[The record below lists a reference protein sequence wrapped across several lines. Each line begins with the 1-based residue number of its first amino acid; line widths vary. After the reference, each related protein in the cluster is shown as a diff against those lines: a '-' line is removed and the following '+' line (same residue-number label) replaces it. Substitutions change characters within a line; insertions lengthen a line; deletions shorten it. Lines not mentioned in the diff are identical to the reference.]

1 MSATTFDFSHLLAK
15 GLPEPAARFTGFP
28 KFNFIGGHNDPVQ
41 IPIDGLVEA
50 ARSVLKR
57 EGSKLAMYN
66 LAQGPQGYAALR
78 DFVVDKVT
86 KLRGIKAA
94 RDDVLITSGS
104 GQGIQMVNRL
114 LLERGDTVI
123 LEEFSYSG
131 SISQARAMGANVIG
145 APLDADG
152 LVIDGL
158 ARILDDLKAKG
169 VTAKYIYTIP
179 TVQNPT
185 GSILPLDRR
194 HALIALAK
202 KHGVPIFEDECY
214 ADLIW
219 GEPAPPA
226 LYALAPEQVIHIGS
240 FSKNLAPALRLGYAI
255 AAWPVL
261 SRMIACKSDGG
272 TGALDQMITAEYF
285 NQNFGA
291 HLKKLNATL
300 HGKQTTLAE
309 AMAREFGTAAEP
321 WHPQGGIFQ
330 WFRLPGSVDVRK
342 VLKPAADA
350 GISFNAGPEWS
361 CDPEAAKSH
370 FRLCFALLS
379 VQEIKDGVA
388 ALARVFYEQTGVP
401 QRSANV
407 ENVRARSHRS

>member
-1 MSATTFDFSHLLAK
+1 MVATSFDFSRLLAK
-15 GLPEPAARFTGFP
+15 GLPEPSPRFTGFP

-41 IPIDGLVEA
+41 IPVEGLSDA

-86 KLRGIKAA
+86 KLRGIKVT

-104 GQGIQMVNRL
+104 GQGIQLVNRL
-114 LLERGDTVI
+114 LLEPGDTVI

-131 SISQARAMGANVIG
+131 SISQARAMGAKVIG

-152 LVIDGL
+152 LVIEGL
-158 ARILDDLKAKG
+158 ARILEEQKAKG
-169 VTAKYIYTIP
+169 VTPKYIYTIP

-202 KHGVPIFEDECY
+202 KYGVPIFEDECY

-219 GEPAPPA
+219 GEAAPPA
-226 LYALAPEQVIHIGS
+226 LYALAPEQVVHIGS

-261 SRMIACKSDGG
+261 SRMIACKADGG

-285 NQNFGA
+285 SANFGA

-300 HGKQTTLAE
+300 HAKQMTLEE

-321 WHPQGGIFQ
+321 WHPKGGIFQ
-330 WFRLPGSVDVRK
+330 WFRLPENVDVRK

-370 FRLCFALLS
+370 FRLCHALLS
-379 VQEIKDGVA
+379 TQEIKDGVG
-388 ALARVFYEQTGVP
+388 ALARVFHEQTGVP

-407 ENVRARSHRS
+407 ENVRA

>member
-1 MSATTFDFSHLLAK
+1 MTANTFDFSRLLAR

-28 KFNFIGGHNDPVQ
+28 KFNFIGGHNDPAQ
-41 IPIDGLVEA
+41 IPIEGLTEA

-86 KLRGIKAA
+86 KLRGISAT

-104 GQGIQMVNRL
+104 GQGIQLVNRL
-114 LLERGDTVI
+114 LLEPGDTVI

-152 LVIDGL
+152 LVIDSL
-158 ARILDDLKAKG
+158 ARILEELKGTGKRP
-169 VTAKYIYTIP
+169 KYIYTIP

-202 KHGVPIFEDECY
+202 KYGVPIFEDECY

-226 LYALAPEQVIHIGS
+226 LYALAPEHVIHIGS

-255 AAWPVL
+255 AGWPIL
-261 SRMIACKSDGG
+261 SRMIACKTDGG

-285 NQNFGA
+285 SHHFGA
-291 HLKKLNATL
+291 HLGKLNATL
-300 HGKQTTLAE
+300 HAKQTTLAE

-321 WHPQGGIFQ
+321 WHPKGGIFQ
-330 WFRLPGSVDVRK
+330 WFRLPDSVDVRK

-379 VQEIKDGVA
+379 PQEIKDGVA
-388 ALARVFYEQTGVP
+388 ALARVFYEHTGVP

-407 ENVRARSHRS
+407 ENVRGRAS

>member
-1 MSATTFDFSHLLAK
+1 MSSTALDFSRLLAK
-15 GLPEPAARFTGFP
+15 GLPEPSPRFTGFP

-41 IPIDGLVEA
+41 IPIDGLTEA

-57 EGSKLAMYN
+57 DGSKLAMYN

-86 KLRGIKAA
+86 KRRGIGAT
-94 RDDVLITSGS
+94 REDVLITSGS
-104 GQGIQMVNRL
+104 GQGIQLVNRL
-114 LLERGDTVI
+114 LLEPGDTVI

-131 SISQARAMGANVIG
+131 SISQAKAMGAKVIG

-152 LVIDGL
+152 LVIDAL
-158 ARILDDLKAKG
+158 ARILDDLKGKG
-169 VTAKYIYTIP
+169 VAPKYIYTIP

-194 HALIALAK
+194 HALIALAR

-219 GEPAPPA
+219 GAPAPPA
-226 LYALAPEQVIHIGS
+226 LYALAPDQVIHIGS

-261 SRMIACKSDGG
+261 SRMIACKADGG

-285 NQNFGA
+285 SHYFGA
-291 HLKKLNATL
+291 HLTKLNATL
-300 HGKQTTLAE
+300 HEKQTTLAE

-321 WHPQGGIFQ
+321 WHPKGGIFQ
-330 WFRLPGSVDVRK
+330 WFRLPDSVDVRK

-379 VQEIKDGVA
+379 PQEIKDGVA

-407 ENVRARSHRS
+407 ENVRARAS

>member
-1 MSATTFDFSHLLAK
+1 MSSTSFDFSRLLAK

-41 IPIDGLVEA
+41 IPIEGLTEA

-86 KLRGIKAA
+86 KLRGISAT

-104 GQGIQMVNRL
+104 GQGIQLVNRL
-114 LLERGDTVI
+114 LLEPGDTVI

-152 LVIDGL
+152 LVIDSL
-158 ARILDDLKAKG
+158 ASILEELKGKG
-169 VTAKYIYTIP
+169 KSPKYIYTIP

-202 KHGVPIFEDECY
+202 KYGVPIFEDECY

-261 SRMIACKSDGG
+261 SRMVACKADGG

-285 NQNFGA
+285 SQHFGA
-291 HLKKLNATL
+291 HLGKLNAKL
-300 HGKQTTLAE
+300 HAKQTTLAE

-321 WHPQGGIFQ
+321 WHPKGGIFQ
-330 WFRLPGSVDVRK
+330 WFRLPDSVDVRK

-379 VQEIKDGVA
+379 TQEIKDGVA

-401 QRSANV
+401 KRSANV
-407 ENVRARSHRS
+407 ENVRGRAS

>member
-41 IPIDGLVEA
+41 IPIDGLTEA

-86 KLRGIKAA
+86 KLRGIKAT

-104 GQGIQMVNRL
+104 GQGIQLVNRL
-114 LLERGDTVI
+114 LLEPGDTVI

-131 SISQARAMGANVIG
+131 SISQARAMGAKVIG
-145 APLDADG
+145 ARLDADG
-152 LVIDGL
+152 LVIDSL
-158 ARILDDLKAKG
+158 ARILDELKAAGK
-169 VTAKYIYTIP
+169 TPKYIYTIP

-194 HALIALAK
+194 QALIALAK

-226 LYALAPEQVIHIGS
+226 LYALAPEQVIYIGS

-255 AAWPVL
+255 AGWPVL
-261 SRMIACKSDGG
+261 SRMIACKADGG

-285 NQNFGA
+285 SQHFGA
-291 HLKKLNATL
+291 HLGKLNATL
-300 HGKQTTLAE
+300 HAKQTTLAE
-309 AMAREFGTAAEP
+309 AMAREFGYCRGAVASEGRHLPVVPDARQRRCAQGAEAR
-321 WHPQGGIFQ
+321 GGCGDFVQ
-330 WFRLPGSVDVRK
+330 CRAGMVVRPGSGEVAFSP
-342 VLKPAADA
+342 VLRAA
-350 GISFNAGPEWS
+350 
-361 CDPEAAKSH
+361 
-370 FRLCFALLS
+370 
-379 VQEIKDGVA
+379 VA
-388 ALARVFYEQTGVP
+388 AGDQGRRRGAGARVL
-401 QRSANV
+401 
-407 ENVRARSHRS
+407 